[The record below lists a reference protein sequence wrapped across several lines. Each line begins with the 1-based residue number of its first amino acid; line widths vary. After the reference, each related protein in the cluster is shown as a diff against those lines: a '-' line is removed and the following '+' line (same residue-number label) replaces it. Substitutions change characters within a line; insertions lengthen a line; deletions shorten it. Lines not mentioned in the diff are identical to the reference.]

1 MPNTYV
7 DYTATAAQTDFNF
20 SFDYLDSNHVEVFI
34 DGVETSAFTIE
45 LSPKRVVLTT
55 PATGGETI
63 RIRRSSDPTANL
75 VNFVDGSVLT
85 EADLDLAYLHNRYL
99 NEEAFEG
106 NTSSLQ
112 TADGS
117 TNFDANFNKIINL
130 SPPTNSLDAA
140 NKNYVDDKLVLSGT
154 SLSGFNKSTHT
165 GDNATTTFTLSFTPQ
180 TGTASAF
187 RVAIDGVLQTP
198 DDAYT
203 VDSGASTITFTSAP
217 PTNAEIVVIATGTA
231 QDVNSIGV
239 TATGSTTARSLANRF
254 ADVVNVL
261 DYGADNTGA
270 VDATTAV
277 QAAIDSGAKVI
288 KIPTGTYVFSL
299 SLSSTNNISFIIDDN
314 TTLKPVSTA
323 PVFSFTTCDYIH
335 ISGGNFTSDS
345 RVSDYILFTDCS
357 FCSARNVKAGFTTK
371 STYSAGIYYSTAAI
385 TLTNSTHCKII
396 ECETYN
402 MEGAGIILD
411 GGSNNN
417 TIDKCYIHNNITG
430 IINNNDTTNY
440 NTIINNR
447 IGFNNVNGTSGA
459 DGILVNA
466 TDIDNASSGHKI
478 CNNTIYNSGEH
489 GMYVQSAN
497 TVIESN
503 ICYSNTA
510 AGIKIAKTRGTVV
523 SDNVS
528 RSNGSAGIQVQSGY
542 ENVIISGNNMTD
554 NSTFDIDFT
563 YNTGL
568 DPFGGE
574 DALIEGNYCQTSGVT
589 WSIDASAEN
598 NLQIR
603 DNYCANGIVTTY
615 IGDQADVVVS
625 NNTIKGELQLA
636 RCLNPLIIGNKL
648 GNFSVDTQCSD
659 VEFMNNVVEDLN
671 HTVRKKVSLF
681 TFSKITGNTINST
694 NTSSDTAAEIFNAQ
708 DTSTSDLIFSDNY
721 IQTSGTRVISK
732 DGSGINFNDSVISG
746 NRFKVAGGTDSL
758 NIDSYLGA
766 NTNLIITGNSGVV
779 GTIEITNSIA
789 IGNTGGATF
798 TNDGGSQIANNL

>member
-1 MPNTYV
+1 MADPRTYK
-7 DYTATAAQTDFNF
+7 DYTGDNSKTDFIFN
-20 SFDYLDSNHVEVFI
+20 FDYLQNDHVKVKVNDVIVTNYSIVEV
-34 DGVETSAFTIE
+34 SANNVIRFDTA
-45 LSPKRVVLTT
+45 
-55 PATGGETI
+55 PASNASI
-63 RIRRSSDPTANL
+63 RIYRDSRGDFSPL
-75 VNFVDGSVLT
+75 VDFVDGSVLT
-85 EADLDLAYLHNRYL
+85 GDSLDEAYKHNLFVSQEASEGTGNELL
-99 NEEAFEG
+99 NKKGGANYDAEG
-106 NTSSLQ
+106 
-112 TADGS
+112 
-117 TNFDANFNKIINL
+117 NKIINL
-130 SPPTNSLDAA
+130 GTPTTGTDAA
-140 NKNYVDDKLVLSGT
+140 NKAYVDQTIDNSIALGGSPAIVSLGGYDVTALGT
-154 SLSGFNKSTHT
+154 SITRSLADWTNDLAT
-165 GDNATTTFTLSFTPQ
+165 GDL
-180 TGTASAF
+180 
-187 RVAIDGVLQTP
+187 
-198 DDAYT
+198 
-203 VDSGASTITFTSAP
+203 
-217 PTNAEIVVIATGTA
+217 E
-231 QDVNSIGV
+231 V
-239 TATGSTTARSLANRF
+239 TATGSTTARSIADRF

-261 DYGADNTGA
+261 DYGADNTGG
-270 VDATTAV
+270 VDSTTAIE
-277 QAAIDSGAKVI
+277 AAINSGGKVI
-288 KIPTGTYVFSL
+288 KIPTGTYIFSL
-299 SLSSTNNISFIIDDN
+299 SLSSTNNISFLIDDN
-314 TTLKPVSTA
+314 TTLKPVSIA
-323 PVFSFTTCDYIH
+323 PVFSFTNCDYVH

-417 TIDKCYIHNNITG
+417 TIDKCYIHDNITG

-447 IGFNNVNGTSGA
+447 IGFNNVNSTSGA

-466 TDIDNASSGHKI
+466 TDIGNASSGHKI

-503 ICYSNTA
+503 VSYNNVD

-523 SDNVS
+523 SNNVS

-603 DNYCANGIVTTY
+603 DNYCANGIITTY
-615 IGDQADVVVS
+615 IGEQADVVVS
-625 NNTIKGELQLA
+625 NNTIKGELRLA

-648 GNFSVDTQCSD
+648 GNFSIDTQCSD
-659 VEFMNNVVEDLN
+659 IEFMNNVVEDLN
-671 HTVRKKVSLF
+671 HTVRKKVPLYA
-681 TFSKITGNTINST
+681 FSKITGNTINST
-694 NTSSDTAAEIFNAQ
+694 NVSSDTAAEIFNAQ
-708 DTSTSDLIFSDNY
+708 DNDTTDLIFSDNY

-758 NIDSYLGA
+758 NIDSYLGS

-789 IGNTGGATF
+789 VGNTGGATF

>member
-1 MPNTYV
+1 MANTYV
-7 DYTATAAQTDFNF
+7 DYTAVASQTDYNF
-20 SFDYLDSNHVEVFI
+20 SFEYLRDDHVKVKVNGTLVTNYTI
-34 DGVETSAFTIE
+34 VTS
-45 LSPKRVVLTT
+45 PT
-55 PATGGETI
+55 PTKI
-63 RIRRSSDPTANL
+63 RFNTAPTAGATIKIYRDSRGDFSPL
-75 VNFVDGSVLT
+75 VDFVNGSVLT
-85 EADLDLAYLHNRYL
+85 ESELDEAYKHNL
-99 NEEAFEG
+99 FVSQEASEG
-106 NTSSLQ
+106 QGGEQLTKKGL
-112 TADGS
+112 
-117 TNFDANFNKIINL
+117 TNYDAEGNKIINL
-130 SPPTNSLDAA
+130 GTPTDATDAA
-140 NKNYVDDKLVLSGT
+140 NK
-154 SLSGFNKSTHT
+154 
-165 GDNATTTFTLSFTPQ
+165 
-180 TGTASAF
+180 
-187 RVAIDGVLQTP
+187 
-198 DDAYT
+198 AYT
-203 VDSGASTITFTSAP
+203 DQTVDAAIALGGSPA
-217 PTNAEIVVIATGTA
+217 IVSLGGY
-231 QDVNSIGV
+231 DV
-239 TATGSTTARSLANRF
+239 TALGSLTPRSLADRF
-254 ADVVNVL
+254 ADVANVL

-270 VDATTAV
+270 VDATAAV

-288 KIPTGTYVFSL
+288 KIPTGTYTFSL
-299 SLSSTNNISFIIDDN
+299 SLSATNNISFLIDDN

-323 PVFSFTTCDYIH
+323 PVFSFTNCDYIH
-335 ISGGNFTSDS
+335 INGGNFTSDS

-417 TIDKCYIHNNITG
+417 TIDNCYIHNNITG

-440 NTIINNR
+440 NSIINNR

-459 DGILVNA
+459 SGILVNA

-489 GMYVQSAN
+489 GMYAQCAN

-503 ICYSNTA
+503 ICYNNTG

-574 DALIEGNYCQTSGVT
+574 DALIEGNYCQTSGVN

-603 DNYCANGIVTTY
+603 DNYCAHGIVTTY

-625 NNTIKGELQLA
+625 NNTIKGELQLT

-671 HTVRKKVSLF
+671 HTTRKQVSLW

-694 NTSSDTAAEIFNAQ
+694 NLSSDTAAEIFNAQ
-708 DTSTSDLIFSDNY
+708 DNDTTDLIFSDNY

-758 NIDSYLGA
+758 NIDSYLGS

-779 GTIEITNSIA
+779 GTIDITNSIA